1 MIQIPKSGSVS
12 GLACGLDVDPDAD
25 PEVGLPSDNLVEAR
39 MVLAPAQ
46 RRLRN
51 AGIDSAAL
59 DARLLLGLAL
69 GRDDAV
75 LPHETIMAWT
85 SDRDGVFDDLINR
98 RLAGE
103 PVSRIRGWREFWSL
117 RFSLSP
123 ETLDPRPDSETL
135 VAAALS
141 WADGRRD
148 DALRILDLGTGSG
161 ALVLACLSELPMAS
175 GVGVDINSGAVRTS
189 NENAERLGLAGRVS
203 FMTGDFADPDLGGD
217 NFDMILCNPPYIPHA
232 RIGGLAPEVSAFDP
246 AAALDGG
253 EDGLESWR
261 RLMPRIAGGLAPEGR
276 AFVEIGDGQQVDVT
290 RLAGEA
296 GLHPAGDAVDLSGIV
311 RCLVLALEP

>member
-1 MIQIPKSGSVS
+1 
-12 GLACGLDVDPDAD
+12 
-25 PEVGLPSDNLVEAR
+25 

-46 RRLRN
+46 SRLRGG
-51 AGIDSAAL
+51 GIDSAAL

-75 LPHETIMAWT
+75 LPHETLTAWT
-85 SDRDGVFDDLINR
+85 SARDVVFADLVNR

-141 WADGRRD
+141 WADGRCD
-148 DALRILDLGTGSG
+148 DALRILDLGSGSG
-161 ALVLACLSELPMAS
+161 ALLLACLSDLQKAS

-189 NENAERLGLAGRVS
+189 RNNAESLGLAGRAS
-203 FMTGDFADPDLGGD
+203 FMAGDFADPDLGGD
-217 NFDMILCNPPYIPHA
+217 NFDMILCNPPYIPRA
-232 RIGGLAPEVSAFDP
+232 QIGGLAPEVSIFDP

-253 EDGLESWR
+253 EDGLASWR
-261 RLMPRIAGGLAPEGR
+261 RLMPRIAGGLAAGGR
-276 AFVEIGDGQQVDVT
+276 AFVEIGDGQQRDVT
-290 RLAGEA
+290 SLAREA
-296 GLHPAGDAVDLSGIV
+296 GLHPAGDAADLSGIV
-311 RCLVLALEP
+311 RCLVFSLEP